1 MGFYDCK
8 DLKQVSVNEM
18 QDDFEVLA
26 SYGLVR
32 DAHGFIGW
40 RKDSKE
46 HPRNWPARR
55 KSYDTTIIILLEL
68 YT

>member
-1 MGFYDCK
+1 MGTSEGK
-8 DLKQVSVNEM
+8 ALKQFSINEV
-18 QDDFEVLA
+18 QDDCEVLA

-32 DAHGFIGW
+32 DEHGFIGW

-46 HPRNWPARR
+46 HPRNWPAQR
-55 KSYDTTIIILLEL
+55 KIFDTTIIILLEL